1 MQAAAMLY
9 AAAGG
14 SESSEPNRAPMILEQ
29 QENGEDNKATA
40 TPRSD
45 GDGEDNKATATPPSD
60 ANISEHPPRRR
71 NRMISQRID
80 DKVKGGV
87 SIALCY
93 RLVRLTCHCVC
104 RLPRCCMRRQEEVN
118 HRNQTVLQ

>member
-1 MQAAAMLY
+1 MLSLSATYMSLPVQAAAMLY

-40 TPRSD
+40 TPPSD
-45 GDGEDNKATATPPSD
+45 GDGDKATATPPSD
-60 ANISEHPPRRR
+60 ANISEHPHQPRRR

-87 SIALCY
+87 SIAL
-93 RLVRLTCHCVC
+93 
-104 RLPRCCMRRQEEVN
+104 
-118 HRNQTVLQ
+118 